1 MIEKTL
7 DSDMGVYECM
17 AKSPL
22 GEVKSRPARMDK
34 QKPGKGKI
42 FDFA

>member
-1 MIEKTL
+1 
-7 DSDMGVYECM
+7 MGVYECM

-34 QKPGKGKI
+34 QKPGKGI
-42 FDFA
+42 